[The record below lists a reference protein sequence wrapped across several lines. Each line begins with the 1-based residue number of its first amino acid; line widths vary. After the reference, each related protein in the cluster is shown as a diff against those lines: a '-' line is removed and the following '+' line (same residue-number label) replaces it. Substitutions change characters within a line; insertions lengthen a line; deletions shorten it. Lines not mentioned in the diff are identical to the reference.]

1 MSSVQIEKEVQKENS
16 QTVKEYDLAIIGG
29 GPAGLSAA
37 LYGARGN
44 ISTLVIEQGLPG
56 GELNNTEEVENY
68 PGFDHVTGPQIA
80 ESMLNHAKRFGAEF
94 KDLTTIYSID
104 LKANPKLI
112 KTDQGDL
119 KAKAIVIST
128 GSEHRKLG
136 VPGEKEYAGKGVSYC
151 AVCDGAFFKNKVVV
165 VVGGGNA
172 AVEEGNF
179 VTRFASKVILVHRR
193 DSLRAEKII
202 QQRALNNP
210 KMSFVWDTAIESIEG
225 DIMGVTKVITKNLKT
240 GEAGEIA
247 CDGVFIYVGLEPNV
261 GLFKGQIDLD
271 EGNRIITNEKLET
284 NIPGVFA
291 GGDVRVTPLRQAVTA
306 AADGSLAATI
316 AISYIEGLE
325 SAHAEIY

>member
-1 MSSVQIEKEVQKENS
+1 MSQIQAPENQETNQ
-16 QTVKEYDLAIIGG
+16 QTNKYDLIIIGA

-44 ISTLVIEQGLPG
+44 ISTLVLEKGLPG

-80 ESMLNHAKRFGAEF
+80 ENMTNHAKRFGANF
-94 KDLTTIYSID
+94 KELTTIYSVD
-104 LKANPKLI
+104 LKASPKVI
-112 KTDQGDL
+112 KTDQGDFYD
-119 KAKAIVIST
+119 KAIIVAT

-136 VPGEKEYAGKGVSYC
+136 VAGEKEYAGKGVSYC
-151 AVCDGAFFKNKVVV
+151 AVCDGAFFKNKHVV

-179 VTRFASKVILVHRR
+179 LTRHASKVTLIHRR
-193 DSLRAEKII
+193 DTLRAEKII
-202 QQRALNNP
+202 QQRATNNP
-210 KMSFVWDTAIESIEG
+210 KMNFIWNTAIESIEG
-225 DIMGVTKVITKNLKT
+225 DAFGVTGVKIKNLQT
-240 GEAGEIA
+240 SESSSLA

-261 GLFKGQIDLD
+261 ELFKDQLQLD
-271 EGNRIITNEKLET
+271 EGKRIITNEKLET
-284 NIPGVFA
+284 NLEGVYA

-316 AISYIEGLE
+316 AISYIEGC
-325 SAHAEIY
+325 EIPDWSV

>member
-1 MSSVQIEKEVQKENS
+1 MSTVTENEAK
-16 QTVKEYDLAIIGG
+16 QTSDAADKKRKLYDLIIIGG

-44 ISTLVIEQGLPG
+44 ISTLVLEKGLPG

-68 PGFDHVTGPQIA
+68 PGIDSKKGPEIA
-80 ESMLNHAKRFGAEF
+80 EMMIEHAKRFGAEYMN
-94 KDLTTIYSID
+94 LTTIYSVD
-104 LKANPKLI
+104 LKAQPKVL
-112 KTDQGDL
+112 KTEEGDIL
-119 KAKAIVIST
+119 AKSVIIAT

-151 AVCDGAFFKNKVVV
+151 AVCDGAFFKNKHVV

-179 VTRFASKVILVHRR
+179 VTRYASKVTLIHRR
-193 DSLRAEKII
+193 DTLRAEKIV
-202 QQRALNNP
+202 QKRALNNP
-210 KMSFVWDTAIESIEG
+210 KMNFIWDTAVESIEG
-225 DIMGVTKVITKNLKT
+225 DVMGVTKVKIKNLKT
-240 GEAGEIA
+240 QEQSELA
-247 CDGVFIYVGLEPNV
+247 CDGVFIYVGLEPNIS
-261 GLFKGQIDLD
+261 LFKDQIKLD

-291 GGDVRVTPLRQAVTA
+291 AGDVRVTPLRQAVTA

-316 AISYIEGLE
+316 AIGFIESLDD
-325 SAHAEIY
+325 

>member
-1 MSSVQIEKEVQKENS
+1 MSIITENEIKQTPNAVDKKQKL
-16 QTVKEYDLAIIGG
+16 YDLIIIGG

-44 ISTLVIEQGLPG
+44 ISTLVLEKGLPG

-68 PGFDHVTGPQIA
+68 PGIDSKKGPEIA
-80 ESMLNHAKRFGAEF
+80 EMMIEHAKRFGAEYMN
-94 KDLTTIYSID
+94 LTTIYSVD
-104 LKANPKLI
+104 LKAQPKVL
-112 KTDQGDL
+112 KTEEGDIL
-119 KAKAIVIST
+119 AKSVIIAT

-151 AVCDGAFFKNKVVV
+151 AVCDGAFFKNKHVV

-179 VTRFASKVILVHRR
+179 VTRYASKVTLIHRR
-193 DSLRAEKII
+193 DTLRAEKIV
-202 QQRALNNP
+202 QKRALNNP
-210 KMSFVWDTAIESIEG
+210 KMNFIWDTAVESIEG
-225 DIMGVTKVITKNLKT
+225 DVMGVTKVKIKNLKT
-240 GEAGEIA
+240 QEQSELA
-247 CDGVFIYVGLEPNV
+247 CDGVFIYVGLEPNIS
-261 GLFKGQIDLD
+261 LFKDQIKLD

-291 GGDVRVTPLRQAVTA
+291 AGDVRVTPLRQAVTA

-316 AISYIEGLE
+316 AIGFIESLDD
-325 SAHAEIY
+325 